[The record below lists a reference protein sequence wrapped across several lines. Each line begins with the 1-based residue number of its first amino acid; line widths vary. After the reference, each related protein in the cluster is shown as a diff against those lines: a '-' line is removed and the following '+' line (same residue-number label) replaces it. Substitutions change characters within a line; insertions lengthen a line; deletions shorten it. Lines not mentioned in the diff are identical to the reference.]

1 MVCLINK
8 QDTKVLFL
16 AKIFSLSVEKKINTE
31 SDLVCI
37 QCNSSLLNDVTHFI
51 FYHLQLK

>member
-16 AKIFSLSVEKKINTE
+16 AKIFSLSVRKKK
-31 SDLVCI
+31 SI
-37 QCNSSLLNDVTHFI
+37 QNLTWFAFSATLLS
-51 FYHLQLK
+51 